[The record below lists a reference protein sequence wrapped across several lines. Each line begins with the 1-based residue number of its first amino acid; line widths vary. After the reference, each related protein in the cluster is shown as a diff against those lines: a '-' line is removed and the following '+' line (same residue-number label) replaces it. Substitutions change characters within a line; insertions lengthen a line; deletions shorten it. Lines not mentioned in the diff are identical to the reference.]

1 MERHSNSIRNIRS
14 ILLIDDDVELCSLLA
29 ALFSANGFSVD
40 IANDGGSG
48 LAKALGASYDVI
60 LLDMMLPVLD
70 GLQVLEHL
78 RRRSSTPLIMLTAR
92 TGRQDRIGGLELG
105 ADYYV
110 SKPFDPDEL
119 LATVGAVL
127 RRSAQTIASAAPV
140 VEVGE
145 LQLNPRTREVWKGT
159 LRIELTSAEFDIL
172 DILMRSAGR
181 VVSRDELS
189 AILFHRRSTPFEHSL
204 EVHIS
209 HLRKKLDHEQSLIRT
224 VRGVG
229 YLFVLTEES

>member
-29 ALFSANGFSVD
+29 AFFSANGFSVD

-209 HLRKKLDHEQSLIRT
+209 HLRKKLDHEQLLIRT

-229 YLFVLTEES
+229 YLFAFTEER